1 MNGRVP
7 PTGNMKGQ
15 KLMKPLNKRKKVM
28 ITALTTATLID
39 LWRDWRWAKK
49 IASIFK
55 DETPKGGDAQ

>member
-1 MNGRVP
+1 
-7 PTGNMKGQ
+7 MKGQ